1 MTDLT
6 PDLRDALTALP
17 TPPLSLDFD
26 SRVLTALCAPPP
38 WWDWRAWHW
47 HLLWPTLRPVMLG
60 AGGSLGVTLL
70 ALHWTLSAPVSAP
83 AFPAMPRDLAAAP
96 AHLPSLDALL
106 ARPDLSAGSFAAW
119 AALPPPPAPVDRRPV
134 PRRRAERLRP
144 DALVV

>member
-1 MTDLT
+1 MTDLA
-6 PDLRDALTALP
+6 PGLRDALTKLP
-17 TPPLSLDFD
+17 IPPPSPDFD
-26 SRVLTALCAPPP
+26 ARVLAALCAPSS

-83 AFPAMPRDLAAAP
+83 APMPRSLAAAP
-96 AHLPSLDALL
+96 ARLPPLDALL

-119 AALPPPPAPVDRRPV
+119 AALPPPPAPADRRPV

-144 DALVV
+144 DALVA